1 MLFRSVERKVA
12 QAARRSALGAVAA
25 IAFLVGLA
33 FLTAAAWIA
42 MAEAASTLAAALL
55 IGFAY
60 LALGA
65 ILIAAASAMGS
76 RHHTPHVPEHD
87 RPPSYAPPSG
97 MPPLAQA
104 FLYGMEAGSAAKRRE
119 RRR

>member
-1 MLFRSVERKVA
+1 MFRSVERKVA
-12 QAARRSALGAVAA
+12 RAARRSALGAVAVV
-25 IAFLVGLA
+25 AFLVGLA
-33 FLTAAAWIA
+33 FLTVAAWIA
-42 MAEAASTLAAALL
+42 MTAAASALAAALL

-65 ILIAAASAMGS
+65 ILVAVASAMGS
-76 RHHTPHVPEHD
+76 RRHAPHAPEHD
-87 RPPSYAPPSG
+87 RPPPYAPPSG

-104 FLYGMEAGSAAKRRE
+104 FLYGMEAGSAARRRE

>member
-42 MAEAASTLAAALL
+42 MAEAGEIS
-55 IGFAY
+55 
-60 LALGA
+60 
-65 ILIAAASAMGS
+65 
-76 RHHTPHVPEHD
+76 
-87 RPPSYAPPSG
+87 
-97 MPPLAQA
+97 
-104 FLYGMEAGSAAKRRE
+104 
-119 RRR
+119 